1 VSRSQCKQLVME
13 WMKQVAELEMR
24 VVREVGVRT
33 PEAEF

>member
-1 VSRSQCKQLVME
+1 ME